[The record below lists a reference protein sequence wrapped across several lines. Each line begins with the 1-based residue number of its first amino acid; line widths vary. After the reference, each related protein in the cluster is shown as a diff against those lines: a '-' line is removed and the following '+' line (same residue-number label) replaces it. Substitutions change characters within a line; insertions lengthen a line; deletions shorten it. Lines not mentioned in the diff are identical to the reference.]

1 MLGRAGTKQCGSK
14 AKREGLHH
22 NTVFSTNTHGVNVD
36 LALLW
41 TAVQHLT
48 ALSYIH
54 GSLEKEWDKESTAG
68 CIFFAPCVRIS
79 SPKIGLVMFSHC
91 LCQTLAK
98 PLFLSGS
105 LAVVLKKKR
114 YQFMLNVVEMHLRC
128 NLCCCYHLLLF
139 FNNQNMWHMREAV
152 RGVEF
157 WGRAELEKYSCKED
171 GKGLLTR
178 AGGDR
183 SRGITLN
190 QERAGLD

>member
-1 MLGRAGTKQCGSK
+1 MLGRAGTKQCASK

-36 LALLW
+36 LALPW

-48 ALSYIH
+48 PLSYIH
-54 GSLEKEWDKESTAG
+54 GTLEKKWDKESTAG

-114 YQFMLNVVEMHLRC
+114 YQFVKCGWDAIYAAAITCSSFLIIRICEIWEKQWEVLNSE
-128 NLCCCYHLLLF
+128 
-139 FNNQNMWHMREAV
+139 
-152 RGVEF
+152 G
-157 WGRAELEKYSCKED
+157 EL
-171 GKGLLTR
+171 
-178 AGGDR
+178 
-183 SRGITLN
+183 N
-190 QERAGLD
+190 